1 MSRAYLITVVA
12 VKVYIHCTVMR
23 VSDMRRDYHL
33 HLGSILP
40 LILLKKKVFFFKKR
54 ITKPVVVGFASKYI
68 DLLVYFLDYL
78 TRHTNVAIKMP

>member
-33 HLGSILP
+33 HLGPILP
-40 LILLKKKVFFFKKR
+40 LILLKKKMFFKKR
-54 ITKPVVVGFASKYI
+54 IPKPVVVGFAPKYI
-68 DLLVYFLDYL
+68 DLLVDFLDYL
-78 TRHTNVAIKMP
+78 TRHTNVAIKVQ